1 MAFYYFFRTNYYAL
15 IFLHTLKLQTWEWGI
30 IFAKRKCVCER
41 ERNGY
46 KDTHRKTQRQRERE
60 RDRKTGRGKGKDRDR
75 KTKRQRKG
83 GVEGKE
89 QRHRN

>member
-60 RDRKTGRGKGKDRDR
+60 GQKNGERQRERQRQKDKETEKRWDRGKGT
-75 KTKRQRKG
+75 KT
-83 GVEGKE
+83 
-89 QRHRN
+89 

>member
-46 KDTHRKTQRQRERE
+46 TQKDTKTERERE
-60 RDRKTGRGKGKDRDR
+60 RDRKTGRGKEKDRDR
-75 KTKRQRKG
+75 KTKRQRRG
-83 GVEGKE
+83 GIEGKE

>member
-60 RDRKTGRGKGKDRDR
+60 GQKNGERQRERQRQKDKETEKRLDRGKGT
-75 KTKRQRKG
+75 KT
-83 GVEGKE
+83 
-89 QRHRN
+89 

>member
-60 RDRKTGRGKGKDRDR
+60 GQKDGERQRERQRQKDKETEKRLDRGKGT
-75 KTKRQRKG
+75 KT
-83 GVEGKE
+83 
-89 QRHRN
+89 

>member
-41 ERNGY
+41 ERNGD

-60 RDRKTGRGKGKDRDR
+60 GQKNGERQRERQRQKDKETEKRWDRGKGT
-75 KTKRQRKG
+75 KT
-83 GVEGKE
+83 
-89 QRHRN
+89 

>member
-15 IFLHTLKLQTWEWGI
+15 IFFHTLKLQTWEWGI

-60 RDRKTGRGKGKDRDR
+60 GQKNGERQRERQRQKDKETEKRWDRGKGT
-75 KTKRQRKG
+75 KT
-83 GVEGKE
+83 
-89 QRHRN
+89 